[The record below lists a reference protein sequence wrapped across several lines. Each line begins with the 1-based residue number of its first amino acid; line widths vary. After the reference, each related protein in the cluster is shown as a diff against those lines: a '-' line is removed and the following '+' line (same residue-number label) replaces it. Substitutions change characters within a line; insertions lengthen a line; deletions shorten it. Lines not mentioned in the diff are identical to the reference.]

1 MFQDQKHLCGSC
13 LKGGC
18 REEKGEPTG
27 RSHVVSWARYS
38 PPARA
43 GVWERRTDSSCS
55 VRSPSIL
62 SGHLMKPHVGLAKS
76 ISQNCKHAS
85 QRGKEAAQ
93 MFLIPSHLRDRFL
106 LCGDSRPLPGSL
118 PAGPRRGGG

>member
-18 REEKGEPTG
+18 REEKGEPTP
-27 RSHVVSWARYS
+27 RSHVVSW
-38 PPARA
+38 PARA
-43 GVWERRTDSSCS
+43 SVWERRTDSSCS

-85 QRGKEAAQ
+85 QRGKKAAQ
-93 MFLIPSHLRDRFL
+93 MFLIPSHLRDCFL
-106 LCGDSRPLPGSL
+106 LFGDSRPLLGSL